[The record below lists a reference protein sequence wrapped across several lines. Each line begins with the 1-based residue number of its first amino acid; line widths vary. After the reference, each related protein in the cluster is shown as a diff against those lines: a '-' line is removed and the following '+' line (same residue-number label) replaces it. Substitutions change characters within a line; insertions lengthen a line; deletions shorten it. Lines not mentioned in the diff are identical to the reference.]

1 MPRIACPL
9 VALLFLLSHTSAWPQ
24 QAPAPAV
31 GVVKVERRPIT
42 ETTEY
47 VGRIQAVERVSLSA
61 RVTAFLDKRLFT
73 EGSEVKKGD
82 LLYLLERGPFEADVQ
97 AKQAGM
103 KQAEAQLKNASS
115 ALERAQQLLTTA
127 AGTRANFD
135 NAEANQQSQAA
146 QLLGAKAAL
155 RQSEINLAYTEIR
168 APIDGKIG
176 RTSVTPGNVVSPGSG
191 VLTTI
196 VSQDPMYVGFSIPV
210 RTVLDLRQRIARQGL
225 DVVRV
230 RIKLP
235 DGRLYEH
242 PGKLDFLDNTVSGN
256 TDTLT
261 LRATIP
267 NPAGTDTR
275 QAGAAGGANREL
287 VDGEFV
293 TVLLEGTEPVEALT
307 VPRAAVLSDQ
317 SGDYV
322 YVVDA
327 QGNAQQQRLKLG
339 QSTPTFAVVLRGLS
353 EGQRVIV
360 DGLQR
365 VRPGQPVT
373 AGPATDAA
381 AVEPNTDSADAA
393 DSRRKAS
400 SAPTEGRR
408 L

>member
-1 MPRIACPL
+1 
-9 VALLFLLSHTSAWPQ
+9 
-24 QAPAPAV
+24 
-31 GVVKVERRPIT
+31 
-42 ETTEY
+42 
-47 VGRIQAVERVSLSA
+47 
-61 RVTAFLDKRLFT
+61 
-73 EGSEVKKGD
+73 
-82 LLYLLERGPFEADVQ
+82 LERGPFEADVQ
-97 AKQAGM
+97 AKQAGV
-103 KQAEAQLKNASS
+103 KQAEAQLKNANL
-115 ALERAQQLLTTA
+115 ALDRAQQLLKTA
-127 AGTRANFD
+127 AGTRATFD
-135 NAEANQQSQAA
+135 TAEANQQSQAA
-146 QLLGAKAAL
+146 QLLAAQAAL

-210 RTVLDLRQRIARQGL
+210 RTVLELRQRIARQGL

-235 DGRLYEH
+235 DGRLYDH

-267 NPAGTDTR
+267 NPAGTDPR
-275 QAGAAGGANREL
+275 QAGAASGVNREL

-293 TVLLEGTEPVEALT
+293 TVLLEGTEPVKALT

-327 QGNAQQQRLKLG
+327 QGKAQQRRLKLG
-339 QSTPTFAVVLRGLS
+339 QSTPTFAVVLSGLS

-365 VRPGQPVT
+365 VRPGQPVIV
-373 AGPATDAA
+373 GPATDSA
-381 AVEPNTDSADAA
+381 AVEPSTDSADAA